1 MLFRRRRREPATSWE
16 VVEYKIVEP
25 VPVCDE
31 DDEGES
37 RTRTIHVPPWLVT
50 DGRYFLCP
58 DLDIV
63 IVAEEDMT
71 RSFIFDFTKTA
82 QAPNAVVFA
91 RQLLLQEIAKRQ
103 YNMLLTEG

>member
-1 MLFRRRRREPATSWE
+1 MTRVS
-16 VVEYKIVEP
+16 P
-25 VPVCDE
+25 V
-31 DDEGES
+31 
-37 RTRTIHVPPWLVT
+37 HVPLWLVT
-50 DGRYFLCP
+50 DGHYFLYP
-58 DLDIV
+58 DLDIL

-91 RQLLLQEIAKRQ
+91 RQLLLQEIAKRR